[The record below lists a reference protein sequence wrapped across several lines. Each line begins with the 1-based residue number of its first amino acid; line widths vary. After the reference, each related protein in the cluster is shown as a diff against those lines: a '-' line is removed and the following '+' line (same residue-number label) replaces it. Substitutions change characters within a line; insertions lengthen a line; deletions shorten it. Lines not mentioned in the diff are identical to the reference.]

1 MREGSRTDGVS
12 PFQAACTA
20 LSATVGT
27 GNIAGVAG
35 AVAIG
40 GAGAVFWMWISAFA
54 GMTVKVAEILLSLEY
69 REKKNGEY
77 VGGPMYYIKNGL
89 KKHWHWLCFILRRL
103 FRQFFAAETLRRRIL
118 PFFQ

>member
-1 MREGSRTDGVS
+1 MLPFVLLIICGIYFTVKCRFFQFRFLPESLKYALGGMRKGSRTDGVS

-69 REKKNGEY
+69 REK
-77 VGGPMYYIKNGL
+77 MSAA
-89 KKHWHWLCFILRRL
+89 LCI
-103 FRQFFAAETLRRRIL
+103 T
-118 PFFQ
+118 

>member
-1 MREGSRTDGVS
+1 MKKSDGKSGVS

-54 GMTVKVAEILLSLEY
+54 GMIVKVAEIILSLEY
-69 REKKNGEY
+69 REKSGGEY
-77 VGGPMYYIKNGL
+77 TGGPMYYIKNGL
-89 KKHWHWLCFILRRL
+89 PK
-103 FRQFFAAETLRRRIL
+103 TN
-118 PFFQ
+118 